1 MAAERKLEWLEAMRG
16 LAALWVVVHHAGQ
29 SVEHFFG
36 ELGRQPWILR
46 GYLGVDFFFVL
57 SGFIIAF
64 ASQRLLERGGG
75 VKEYLAAR
83 LVRIYIPYLPAGIGV
98 LALLTL
104 APSLSAGSREISVL
118 TSLTLLPGAYPPAL
132 SVAWTLV
139 HEMIFYAVYSLWFV
153 ERRLFRLL
161 MGAWVASILWVAA
174 SGVHVPYA
182 LEYVVSPMN
191 LCFFAGVA
199 VFHLSRRGRLRDRAA
214 AAIALVGMVLVAS
227 QVMADTSVRLLMAS
241 GFVFLVVAGVSDAAA
256 GRAVWRPLVTLGAA
270 SYAVYLVHNPV
281 LSLAARLLSAVA
293 SGIGPWPAFL
303 SLAVVATAGGLA
315 YWRWYERPALAWVRA
330 RILPRAAPPVT
341 VPADS

>member
-29 SVEHFFG
+29 SVEHFFEG
-36 ELGRQPWILR
+36 LGRQPWILR

-64 ASQRLLERGGG
+64 ASQRLSERGGG

-83 LVRIYIPYLPAGIGV
+83 LVRIYIPYLPVGIGM
-98 LALLTL
+98 LALFVL

-118 TSLTLLPGAYPPAL
+118 TSVTLLPDSHPPAL

-139 HEMIFYAVYSLWFV
+139 HEMIFYAMYSLWFV
-153 ERRLFRLL
+153 GRRLFRLL
-161 MGAWVASILWVAA
+161 MSVWAASILWVAA
-174 SGVHVPYA
+174 SGMHVPYA
-182 LEYVVSPMN
+182 LEYVVSPVN

-199 VFHLSRRGRLRDRAA
+199 VFHLSRRVRLRDQAA
-214 AAIALVGMVLVAS
+214 AVVALVGVVLVAS
-227 QVMADTSVRLLMAS
+227 QVMADSGVRLLMAS

-256 GRAVWRPLVTLGAA
+256 RRAVWRPLVTLGAA

-293 SGIGPWPAFL
+293 SGIGPWLAFVTL
-303 SLAVVATAGGLA
+303 SVVATAGGLA
-315 YWRWYERPALAWVRA
+315 YWRWYEGPALALARA
-330 RILPRAAPPVT
+330 RILPRPAPPAT
-341 VPADS
+341 IPADS